1 MSIPTAFQ
9 RAGQRAG
16 LVAALFI
23 GNAFAAAPA
32 SADVIPLR
40 ELRAGIAMTQA
51 QCASLPSTVWLNL
64 HGRAFCIR
72 YYLSSAG
79 GEGTR
84 PVVFLQGDKLGAFN
98 IRTGEYK
105 GDPEK
110 DKDIDTDNLDR
121 IAESLSKR
129 NKTTAIYL
137 GRVGL
142 DGSSGDHRWR
152 HTLLELHVTNAAL
165 DAIKQRHKFEGFH
178 LIGQSGGSTLV
189 GGVLGLRSDIGCAAI
204 GAGRLYNPPSQW
216 PKMPSGVTIEQFNPS
231 DRVAAIAQQRDS
243 RIMVI
248 TDPADRR
255 VNEKNQ
261 TPFVQMLRF
270 AGGKVDH
277 FIVQA
282 TDENRHNITPYAV
295 AAGAACVRGDSSQDI
310 AQGLAKLVEKRLADK
325 AKAELAKAESNK
337 TEPVK
342 TAQPNAQTQLR
353 PVQPPF
359 R

>member
-1 MSIPTAFQ
+1 MTILTPAQ
-9 RAGQRAG
+9 R
-16 LVAALFI
+16 V
-23 GNAFAAAPA
+23 AFAAVLAG
-32 SADVIPLR
+32 SALTALPVSAHVIPIK
-40 ELRAGIAMTQA
+40 ELRTGIAMTQA

-72 YYLSSAG
+72 YYMSSAG

-84 PVVFLQGDKLGAFN
+84 PVVFLEGDKLGAFN
-98 IRTGEYK
+98 VRTGEYK
-105 GDPEK
+105 IDPEK

-121 IAESLSKR
+121 IAEILSKR
-129 NKTTAIYL
+129 NKTTAIYF
-137 GRVGL
+137 GRVGV

-152 HTLLELHVTNAAL
+152 HSLLELHVTNAAL
-165 DAIKQRHKFEGFH
+165 DAIKQRHKLEGFH
-178 LIGQSGGSTLV
+178 LVGQSGGSTLV

-204 GAGRLYNPPSQW
+204 GAGRVYNPPSQW
-216 PKMPSGVTIEQFNPS
+216 PKGPAGLTVEQFNPA
-231 DRVAAIAQQRDS
+231 DRVAAIAQRRDT

-248 TDPADRR
+248 TDPEDRR
-255 VNEKNQ
+255 VSEKNQ

-282 TDENRHNITPYAV
+282 TDENRHNMTPYAL
-295 AAGAACVRGDSSQDI
+295 AATAACVRGDSSQDI
-310 AQGLAKLVEKRLADK
+310 AQNLTKLVEKRLADK
-325 AKAELAKAESNK
+325 AKADANKIEPAK
-337 TEPVK
+337 P
-342 TAQPNAQTQLR
+342 AQPNVQTQLR